1 MLHLV
6 TPITHADRVR
16 VVIIVK
22 GLLAGHSRKRGS
34 IPRRIDSLSSAPH
47 RPLGFTSFLFTGQKC
62 VFREAKAARA

>member
-47 RPLGFTSFLFTGQKC
+47 
-62 VFREAKAARA
+62 